1 MPGWMARQSRLA
13 RQCPADKQRHLHA
26 RHIRRQR
33 SVTRQCQDCAA
44 AVRRC
49 APGAGVTRHPP
60 QGAVWELTIT
70 YGNLLGIQDLTLN
83 RFLPDAEE
91 RAKVPV
97 WELLD
102 FMG

>member
-1 MPGWMARQSRLA
+1 VPGWMARQSRLA

-60 QGAVWELTIT
+60 QGAVWELMIP
-70 YGNLLGIQDLTLN
+70 YGNFLKMQRLTLI
-83 RFLPDAEE
+83 RFLRGAGKPSN
-91 RAKVPV
+91 VPV
-97 WELLD
+97 WEPLD